1 MANILDIVGKWDTKR
16 KITLSILLVLT
27 IASIVLLL
35 TWAQMPDYRVL
46 YSNLQ
51 ADDAGLIV
59 QKLQEMKVPY
69 KTTSTGILVPS
80 DKVYELRIQLA
91 AMGLPQG
98 GGTGYEIF
106 DKTGLGTT
114 EFVQKVNLKRAL
126 QGELSR
132 TIRSL
137 QEVSDCRV
145 HLSMPERSI
154 FTSRDEKPK
163 ASVLLKL
170 HPGETLSRS
179 QVQGIVHLVAG
190 SVESLTPNNIT
201 IVDNRGNILTTRENE
216 GLQLN
221 NTQHDYQKGIERD
234 LEKRIISIIEP
245 VVGKD
250 KVKAKA
256 SVSIDFTRTE
266 ETQETYD
273 PDGQV
278 VRSQQKLT
286 EQKTGGMVAGVPGV
300 QSNLP
305 GKRAGRSTA
314 DKAGLRKQTETINYE
329 ISKTVSHV
337 VKPTGTIKRLTVAVL
352 VDGTYLKDEKS
363 GEMKYV
369 PRTEE
374 DLKSYE
380 EIIKKAVG
388 YSVERGDELKVIN
401 MAFHTQPEVVETPEQ
416 MDYTKYIIP
425 AARYAT
431 ILILSILVLLFLIRP
446 LLAYLKQQ
454 SAAPVSSAS
463 QTLTPELEGKA
474 APREIPH
481 GDDIVEWARNNPQQ
495 AATLI
500 KKWTGDK

>member
-1 MANILDIVGKWDTKR
+1 MANILDIVGKWDTKK

-35 TWAQMPDYRVL
+35 TWAQMPDYRML

-59 QKLQEMKVPY
+59 QKLQEMKAPY

-154 FTSRDEKPK
+154 FTDRDEKPK

-221 NTQHDYQKGIERD
+221 NTQHDYQKGLERD
-234 LEKRIISIIEP
+234 IEKRIISIIEP

-286 EQKTGGMVAGVPGV
+286 EQKTGGMVAG
-300 QSNLP
+300 
-305 GKRAGRSTA
+305 
-314 DKAGLRKQTETINYE
+314 
-329 ISKTVSHV
+329 
-337 VKPTGTIKRLTVAVL
+337 
-352 VDGTYLKDEKS
+352 
-363 GEMKYV
+363 
-369 PRTEE
+369 
-374 DLKSYE
+374 
-380 EIIKKAVG
+380 
-388 YSVERGDELKVIN
+388 
-401 MAFHTQPEVVETPEQ
+401 
-416 MDYTKYIIP
+416 
-425 AARYAT
+425 
-431 ILILSILVLLFLIRP
+431 
-446 LLAYLKQQ
+446 
-454 SAAPVSSAS
+454 
-463 QTLTPELEGKA
+463 
-474 APREIPH
+474 
-481 GDDIVEWARNNPQQ
+481 
-495 AATLI
+495 
-500 KKWTGDK
+500 

>member
-1 MANILDIVGKWDTKR
+1 MANILDIVNKWDTKR

-27 IASIVLLL
+27 IASIVLLI
-35 TWAQMPDYRVL
+35 TWAQKPDYQVL
-46 YSNLQ
+46 YSNLR
-51 ADDAGLIV
+51 AEDAGLMV
-59 QKLQEMKVPY
+59 QKLKEMKIPY
-69 KTTSTGILVPS
+69 KTTPSGILVPS

-98 GGTGYEIF
+98 GSMGYEIF

-154 FTSRDEKPK
+154 FTSTDEKPK

-170 HPGETLSRS
+170 RPGVTLSRS
-179 QVQGIVHLVAG
+179 QIRGIVHLVSG
-190 SVESLTPNNIT
+190 SVESLTPNNVT
-201 IVDNRGNILTTRENE
+201 IVDNRGNVLTIEE
-216 GLQLN
+216 DESLQLN
-221 NTQHDYQKGIERD
+221 NTQRDYQKGLELDI
-234 LEKRIISIIEP
+234 EKRIISIIEP

-256 SVSIDFTRTE
+256 SMSIDFTRTE

-300 QSNLP
+300 QSNMP
-305 GKRAGRSTA
+305 NKSVGRSAANKT
-314 DKAGLRKQTETINYE
+314 GLRKQTETVNYE

-337 VKPTGTIKRLTVAVL
+337 IKPTGTIKRLTVAVL
-352 VDGTYLKDEKS
+352 IDGTYLKDEKS

-369 PRTEE
+369 ARTEE

-388 YSVERGDELKVIN
+388 YSEERGDEVKVIN
-401 MAFHTQPEVVETPEQ
+401 MPFHAQPEVIETPEQ
-416 MDYTKYIIP
+416 VDYTKYIIP
-425 AARYAT
+425 AARYGT
-431 ILILSILVLLFLIRP
+431 ILILSVLVLLFLIRP

-454 SAAPVSSAS
+454 TTPPASPAP
-463 QTLTPELEGKA
+463 QTLTTELEGKP
-474 APREIPH
+474 APREIPR
-481 GDDIVEWARNNPQQ
+481 DEIVEWARNNPKQ

>member
-1 MANILDIVGKWDTKR
+1 MANLLDTVSKWDTKR
-16 KITLSILLVLT
+16 KVILSILLVLA
-27 IASIVLLL
+27 IASIVLLVA
-35 TWAQMPDYRVL
+35 WAQMPDYQVL

-51 ADDAGLIV
+51 AEDAGLMV
-59 QKLQEMKVPY
+59 QKLKEMKVPY
-69 KTTSTGILVPS
+69 KTTSAGILVPS
-80 DKVYELRIQLA
+80 DRVYELRLRLA

-98 GGTGYEIF
+98 GGVGYEIF

-145 HLSMPERSI
+145 HLSIPERSI
-154 FTSRDEKPK
+154 FSSTDEKPK

-170 HPGETLSRS
+170 RPGVTLSRS
-179 QVQGIVHLVAG
+179 QIQGIVHLVAG
-190 SVESLTPNNIT
+190 SVESLTPNNVT
-201 IVDNRGNILTTRENE
+201 IVDNRGNVLTTEE
-216 GLQLN
+216 DETLLLS
-221 NTQHDYQKGIERD
+221 NTQREYQRGLERD
-234 LEKRIISIIEP
+234 IEKRVISIIEP

-256 SVSIDFTRTE
+256 SVSIDFTRIE

-305 GKRAGRSTA
+305 NRQAGGAASNKT
-314 DKAGLRKQTETINYE
+314 GLRKQTETVNYE
-329 ISKTVSHV
+329 ISKTVSHII
-337 VKPTGTIKRLTVAVL
+337 KPTGTIKRLTVAVL

-363 GEMKYV
+363 GRMKYV
-369 PRTEE
+369 PRSEE

-388 YSVERGDELKVIN
+388 YSKERGDEVKVIN
-401 MAFHTQPEVVETPEQ
+401 MAFNAQPEPVETQ
-416 MDYTKYIIP
+416 QADYTKYIIP
-425 AARYAT
+425 AARYGT
-431 ILILSILVLLFLIRP
+431 ILILSVLVFLFLIRP
-446 LLAYLKQQ
+446 LIAYLRQQ
-454 SAAPVSSAS
+454 SVPPASSTS
-463 QTLTPELEGKA
+463 QALTPELEGTP
-474 APREIPH
+474 APKEIPR
-481 GDDIVEWARNNPQQ
+481 DEIVEWARNNPQQ

-500 KKWTGDK
+500 KKWTGGK

>member
-1 MANILDIVGKWDTKR
+1 MAKILDIVGKWDTKR

-35 TWAQMPDYRVL
+35 TWAQMPDYQVL

-59 QKLQEMKVPY
+59 QKLHEMKVPY

-132 TIRSL
+132 SIRSL

-170 HPGETLSRS
+170 RPGVTLSRS

-190 SVESLTPNNIT
+190 SVESLTPNNVT
-201 IVDNRGNILTTRENE
+201 IVDNRGNILTTEENE

-305 GKRAGRSTA
+305 NKRVGRSA
-314 DKAGLRKQTETINYE
+314 ANKSGLRKQTETINYE

-337 VKPTGTIKRLTVAVL
+337 IKPTGIIKRLTVAVL
-352 VDGTYLKDEKS
+352 VDGTYLKDKKS

-369 PRTEE
+369 PRTEKN
-374 DLKSYE
+374 LKNYE

-388 YSVERGDELKVIN
+388 YSEERGDEVKVIN
-401 MAFHTQPEVVETPEQ
+401 MAFNAQPEVIETPER

-425 AARYAT
+425 AARYGT
-431 ILILSILVLLFLIRP
+431 ILILSVLVLLFLIRP

-454 SAAPVSSAS
+454 SASPVSSAS
-463 QTLTPELEGKA
+463 QTLTPELEGKP
-474 APREIPH
+474 APREIPR
-481 GDDIVEWARNNPQQ
+481 DEIVEWARNNPQQ

-500 KKWTGDK
+500 KKWTGGK

>member
-1 MANILDIVGKWDTKR
+1 MANILDAVNKWDTKR
-16 KITLSILLVLT
+16 KITLSILLVLA
-27 IASIVLLL
+27 IASVVLLI
-35 TWAQMPDYRVL
+35 TWAQKPDYQVL

-51 ADDAGLIV
+51 AEDAGLMV
-59 QKLQEMKVPY
+59 QKLKEMKVPY
-69 KTTSTGILVPS
+69 KTTPTGILVPS

-98 GGTGYEIF
+98 GGMGYEIF

-154 FTSRDEKPK
+154 FTSTDEQPK

-170 HPGETLSRS
+170 RPGVTLSRS
-179 QVQGIVHLVAG
+179 QIRGIVHLVSG
-190 SVESLTPNNIT
+190 SVESLTPNNVT
-201 IVDNRGNILTTRENE
+201 IVDNRGNVLTTEE
-216 GLQLN
+216 DESLQLN
-221 NTQHDYQKGIERD
+221 NTQRDYQKGLEMD
-234 LEKRIISIIEP
+234 MEKRIISIIEP

-305 GKRAGRSTA
+305 NKRVGRSA
-314 DKAGLRKQTETINYE
+314 ANKSGLRKQTETVNYE

-337 VKPTGTIKRLTVAVL
+337 IKPTGTIKRLTVAVL

-363 GEMKYV
+363 GKMKYV
-369 PRTEE
+369 ARTEE

-380 EIIKKAVG
+380 EIIKKAIG
-388 YSVERGDELKVIN
+388 YSEERGDEVKVIN
-401 MAFHTQPEVVETPEQ
+401 MAFHAQPEVIETPEQ
-416 MDYTKYIIP
+416 VDYTRYIIP
-425 AARYAT
+425 AARYGT

-454 SAAPVSSAS
+454 TTPPPSSPS
-463 QTLTPELEGKA
+463 QTLTPELEGNP
-474 APREIPH
+474 APREIPR
-481 GDDIVEWARNNPQQ
+481 DEIVEWARNNPQQ

>member
-1 MANILDIVGKWDTKR
+1 MANILDIVNKWDTKR
-16 KITLSILLVLT
+16 KVTLSILVVLT
-27 IASIVLLL
+27 IASIVLLI
-35 TWAQMPDYRVL
+35 TWSQKPDYQLL
-46 YSNLQ
+46 YSNLREE
-51 ADDAGLIV
+51 DAGLIV
-59 QKLQEMKVPY
+59 QKLKEMKIPY
-69 KTTSTGILVPS
+69 KTNTSGILVPS

-98 GGTGYEIF
+98 GSMGYEIF
-106 DKTGLGTT
+106 DKTSLGTT

-154 FTSRDEKPK
+154 FTSTDEKPK

-170 HPGETLSRS
+170 RPGVTLSRS
-179 QVQGIVHLVAG
+179 QIRGIVHLVSG
-190 SVESLTPNNIT
+190 SVESLTPDNVT
-201 IVDNRGNILTTRENE
+201 IVDNRGNVLTTETDE
-216 GLQLN
+216 ALQLN
-221 NTQHDYQKGIERD
+221 NTQSDYQKGLEMD
-234 LEKRIISIIEP
+234 MEKRIISIIEP

-256 SVSIDFTRTE
+256 SMSIDFTRTE

-286 EQKTGGMVAGVPGV
+286 EQKTGGIVAGVPGV

-305 GKRAGRSTA
+305 NKRVGRSAANKT
-314 DKAGLRKQTETINYE
+314 GLRKQTETVNYE

-337 VKPTGTIKRLTVAVL
+337 IKPTGTIKRLTVAVL

-369 PRTEE
+369 ARSEE

-380 EIIKKAVG
+380 DIIKRAVG
-388 YSVERGDELKVIN
+388 YSEERGDEVKVIN
-401 MAFHTQPEVVETPEQ
+401 MPFHTQPEVIEIPEQ

-425 AARYAT
+425 AARYGT
-431 ILILSILVLLFLIRP
+431 ILILSVLVLLFLIRP
-446 LLAYLKQQ
+446 LFAYLKQQ
-454 SAAPVSSAS
+454 STPPASSTS
-463 QTLTPELEGKA
+463 QTLTPELEGKP
-474 APREIPH
+474 APREIPR
-481 GDDIVEWARNNPQQ
+481 DEIVEWARNNPQQ

-500 KKWTGDK
+500 KRWTGSK